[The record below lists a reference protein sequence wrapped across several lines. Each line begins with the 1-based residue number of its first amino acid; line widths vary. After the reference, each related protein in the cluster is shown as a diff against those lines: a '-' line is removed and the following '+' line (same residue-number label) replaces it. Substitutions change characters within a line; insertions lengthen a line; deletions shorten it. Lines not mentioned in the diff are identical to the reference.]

1 MHASS
6 GTSAGEQL
14 GRYPAAAR
22 FRTTKTHSRH
32 LSCLPAQI
40 ILGQGRCFALRGR
53 YTLDC
58 EQGVARW
65 RRLMSNFTRRLAHL
79 RESKCEAVHAI
90 EYEERAGDTI
100 YLVATSIEFT
110 DGTKLDAQFWRLTKG
125 ERPLVSIFDHRQRYG
140 LPAPIDAFRVMR
152 DELVGK
158 QVSDVVM
165 DKATGDLRFRFKGD
179 VVLEVFNFTAF
190 EIWKLIF
197 PDGTM
202 ELSNFALDPE
212 PVQFRPQ

>member
-1 MHASS
+1 
-6 GTSAGEQL
+6 
-14 GRYPAAAR
+14 
-22 FRTTKTHSRH
+22 
-32 LSCLPAQI
+32 
-40 ILGQGRCFALRGR
+40 
-53 YTLDC
+53 
-58 EQGVARW
+58 
-65 RRLMSNFTRRLAHL
+65 MSNFTRRLAQL
-79 RESKCEAVHAI
+79 RESKCEVVHAI

-100 YLVATSIEFT
+100 YSVGTSIEFT

-165 DKATGDLRFRFKGD
+165 DRATGDLRFRFKGD

-190 EIWKLIF
+190 EIWRLIF